1 MNQQL
6 LPLAPTI
13 LAIDPGVSGGM
24 VSVTADRFAVPLAF
38 SGEADAL
45 RWLRSFHPDFT
56 TAWMEDVH
64 SSPQM
69 GVRSAFTFGRNVGF
83 WTGALGAC
91 AIPLRSVKPQQWQ
104 RGIPGLSG
112 KQGMMRKNA
121 LKAEAARRFPQFNVT
136 LATADALLLADWART
151 QMTRTP
157 SCHE

>member
-1 MNQQL
+1 MKQQQ
-6 LPLAPTI
+6 LPLATTI
-13 LAIDPGVSGGM
+13 LAIDPGISGGM
-24 VSVTADRFAVPLAF
+24 VSVTADCFAVPIAF
-38 SGEADAL
+38 TGEADAL
-45 RWLRSFHPDFT
+45 RWLRSFDPNFT

-83 WTGALGAC
+83 WIGAIGAC

-112 KQGMMRKNA
+112 KQGTLRKNA
-121 LKAEAARRFPQFNVT
+121 LKAEAARRFPQFKVS

-151 QMTRTP
+151 QMTQTT
-157 SCHE
+157 SYHA